1 LGALPSLVTRIW
13 NTGVVGRH
21 SASDD
26 EDQDV
31 SSAPSVAAPPR
42 PARHSQGGQ
51 PGAGAASTETT
62 DKIGPKP
69 VPRPAED
76 DRAPPQP
83 ALPPPVEPVEAT
95 EAVRQDALPTA
106 PQEPV
111 PADIPLADSLLS
123 EPAAAAPPEAAK
135 RKPQIGRGNQ
145 STAADLALLRQ
156 HSDVRARVV
165 AAIVAPFVLYTAVLL
180 LIGAM
185 NLYLIWVWVPLV
197 TAGVVAGS
205 ILDAEHRRRQHAA
218 SDP

>member
-1 LGALPSLVTRIW
+1 MGALPSLVTRIW

-26 EDQDV
+26 EDEDV

-42 PARHSQGGQ
+42 PARHSQGDQ

-69 VPRPAED
+69 VRRPAED
-76 DRAPPQP
+76 DRAPQP

-135 RKPQIGRGNQ
+135 RKPRIGRGNQ

-156 HSDVRARVV
+156 HSAVRARVV
-165 AAIVAPFVLYTAVLL
+165 AAVVAPFVLYTAVLL
-180 LIGAM
+180 LIGAL

-197 TAGVVAGS
+197 TAGVVAGG
-205 ILDAEHRRRQHAA
+205 ILDAEHRRRQQAA
-218 SDP
+218 PDP